1 MSEEDTPQDLLLQ
14 RALPLMNKVIQDGFK
29 AQQEMIRTLQLQNE
43 QLLKQLADLTLGRA
57 PVRVTVDFS
66 EGSSTTVASSDHP
79 TPMDVDPV
87 SSSNISQQQ
96 QITTSASDA
105 VVSHA
110 WSRGVVTIPDLW
122 REYSVGLGGGYSIK
136 SLNSSH
142 PHWFLPHDKNFHYR
156 RMRIINGLEK
166 HAILRG
172 ITIETCIQHAE
183 NNRILLK
190 KSLYSLGKATDSINA
205 LLT

>member
-1 MSEEDTPQDLLLQ
+1 MREEDTPQDLLLQ

-66 EGSSTTVASSDHP
+66 EGSSTTVASSDHA
-79 TPMDVDPV
+79 TPMDVDLVP
-87 SSSNISQQQ
+87 SGDSQQQQ
-96 QITTSASDA
+96 QITTLPSDVA
-105 VVSHA
+105 VSHA

-136 SLNSSH
+136 SLNSTH

-166 HAILRG
+166 HAVSQG
-172 ITIETCIQHAE
+172 ITIETCVQNAE
-183 NNRILLK
+183 SKRILLK
-190 KSLYSLGKATDSINA
+190 KSLYSLGKATDSINE
-205 LLT
+205 LLI